1 MPHVITGKNRGMKL
15 LSPGKSDRTRPTEDK
30 IKEAVFNILQ
40 PLKVDADVLDL
51 FAGTGQIG
59 IEFLSRGAGHVVFGE
74 KSRSMAKILRENIR
88 KTGQEEQ
95 SVVFVRDYREVIAGW
110 TGAFDYVYLD
120 PPFGYDMEKEAM
132 AMLRR
137 LHRVKPNGLVIL
149 ESAAPAKGEE
159 EPSDIYCGFVS
170 VFDRTYGRKRI
181 RVFKEE
187 S

>member
-30 IKEAVFNILQ
+30 IKEAVFNVLQ
-40 PLKVDADVLDL
+40 PLKADAEVLDL

-59 IEFLSRGAGHVVFGE
+59 IEFLSRGAGHVFGE

-88 KTGQEEQ
+88 KTGQEAQ

-137 LHRVKPNGLVIL
+137 LHRVKPNGLVIV
-149 ESAAPAKGEE
+149 ETAALAKGEE
-159 EPSDIYCGFVS
+159 DPSGMYCGFLS
-170 VFDRTYGRKRI
+170 IFDRAYGRKRI
-181 RVFKEE
+181 RIFKEE

>member
-1 MPHVITGKNRGMKL
+1 MHVITGKNRGMKL
-15 LSPGKSDRTRPTEDK
+15 LSPGKKDRTRPTEDK
-30 IKEAVFNILQ
+30 IKEAVFNVLQ
-40 PLKVDADVLDL
+40 PLKADADVLDL

-59 IEFLSRGAGHVVFGE
+59 IEFLSRGARHVVFGE
-74 KSRSMAKILRENIR
+74 KSHSMAKILRENIR
-88 KTGQEEQ
+88 KAAWEEQ

-110 TGAFDYVYLD
+110 SGCYDYVYLD
-120 PPFGYDMEKEAM
+120 PPFGYHMQEEAM

-137 LHRVKPNGLVIL
+137 LHRVKPNGLIIL

-159 EPSDIYCGFVS
+159 EPSSTYCGFVLL
-170 VFDRTYGRKRI
+170 FDRMYGRKRI